1 MNDVTLNSSDLKMA
15 RFGEAVPARA
25 LSSSSAEG
33 KRAAGSVANSSAANQ
48 NTNANVNSAS
58 VTGNVVQPQTLSP
71 ADQAAQAAQ
80 AREAKESQKEQLTSA
95 VSQLNDYVQN
105 VQRDLQ
111 FEVDNELG
119 QTIVRVVDQ
128 QTQKVIRQ
136 IPDEL
141 ALRLAE
147 KLQQDEPL
155 TLFNIKV

>member
-1 MNDVTLNSSDLKMA
+1 MNDVNLNSPDIKLVRSSA
-15 RFGEAVPARA
+15 QVPVKAMSSSQAEGRNA
-25 LSSSSAEG
+25 SELVSSSAG
-33 KRAAGSVANSSAANQ
+33 RVVPNQ
-48 NTNANVNSAS
+48 SAS
-58 VTGNVVQPQTLSP
+58 
-71 ADQAAQAAQ
+71 QAQDVSKA
-80 AREAKESQKEQLTSA
+80 EQLQKRNEAQREELDAA

-111 FEVDNELG
+111 FEVDNDSG

-128 QTQKVIRQ
+128 QTREVVRQ
-136 IPDEL
+136 MPDEV

>member
-1 MNDVTLNSSDLKMA
+1 MNDVNLNGSDLKPA
-15 RFGEAVPARA
+15 RFGEAAPARA
-25 LSSSSAEG
+25 LSSSAAEG
-33 KRAAGSVANSSAANQ
+33 MRVAGSVASSSAANQ
-48 NTNANVNSAS
+48 NASANVNGAS
-58 VTGNVVQPQTLSP
+58 VTDNVVQPQTLSP
-71 ADQAAQAAQ
+71 ADQAAQA
-80 AREAKESQKEQLTSA
+80 REAKESQKERLTSA

-128 QTQKVIRQ
+128 KTQQVIRQ
-136 IPDEL
+136 IPDEM

>member
-1 MNDVTLNSSDLKMA
+1 MNDVNLSNPDLKLVRSGA
-15 RFGEAVPARA
+15 QNPVKA
-25 LSSSSAEG
+25 LSSSQAEG
-33 KRAAGSVANSSAANQ
+33 SNASGLASSSSGSAAPVTVLSRVQ
-48 NTNANVNSAS
+48 DAS
-58 VTGNVVQPQTLSP
+58 KAERL
-71 ADQAAQAAQ
+71 
-80 AREAKESQKEQLTSA
+80 KEQNEAQRKELDSA

-111 FEVDNELG
+111 FEVDNDLG

-128 QTQKVIRQ
+128 QTKEVVRQ
-136 IPDEL
+136 MPDEV